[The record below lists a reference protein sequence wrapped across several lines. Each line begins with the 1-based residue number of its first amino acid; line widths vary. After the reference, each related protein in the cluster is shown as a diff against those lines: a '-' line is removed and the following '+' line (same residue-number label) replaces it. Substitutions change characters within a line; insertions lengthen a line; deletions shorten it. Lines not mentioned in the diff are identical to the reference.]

1 MSNENKL
8 GTDMI
13 KKTIKFLYDTGTEG
27 IEILADKKIV
37 LGEVLGLGDNLYS
50 GITLFMKW
58 PELVAQAKDVDS
70 EEGADLV
77 AYVGDLIKNATSD
90 KIDVII
96 DNAII
101 IITKEIEIYNE
112 NIVPIIDIIRK
123 K

>member
-1 MSNENKL
+1 ME
-8 GTDMI
+8 T
-13 KKTIKFLYDTGTEG
+13 KKQGIELVKKSIKFIYDTTIEG
-27 IEILADKKIV
+27 VEVLRDKKINIGEI
-37 LGEVLGLGDNLYS
+37 LGFGDNLYS
-50 GITLFMKW
+50 GINLALKW
-58 PELVAQAKDVDS
+58 PDLVAEIVDIDT

-90 KIDVII
+90 EIDVII

>member
-50 GITLFMKW
+50 VITLFMKW

-90 KIDVII
+90 EIDVII

>member
-90 KIDVII
+90 EIDVII

>member
-1 MSNENKL
+1 ME
-8 GTDMI
+8 T
-13 KKTIKFLYDTGTEG
+13 KKQGIELVKKSIKFIYDTTIEG
-27 IEILADKKIV
+27 VEVLRDKKIN
-37 LGEVLGLGDNLYS
+37 LGEILGFGDNLYS
-50 GITLFMKW
+50 GINLALKW
-58 PELVAQAKDVDS
+58 PELVSEIVDIDT

-90 KIDVII
+90 EIDVII

>member
-27 IEILADKKIV
+27 IEILSDKKIV

-90 KIDVII
+90 EIDVII

>member
-27 IEILADKKIV
+27 IEILSDKKIV

-50 GITLFMKW
+50 GIALFMKW

-90 KIDVII
+90 EIDVII

>member
-1 MSNENKL
+1 ME
-8 GTDMI
+8 T
-13 KKTIKFLYDTGTEG
+13 KKQGIELVKKSIKFIYDTTIEG
-27 IEILADKKIV
+27 VEVLRDKKIN
-37 LGEVLGLGDNLYS
+37 LGEILGFGDNLYS
-50 GITLFMKW
+50 GINLALKW
-58 PELVAQAKDVDS
+58 PELVAEIVDIDS

-90 KIDVII
+90 EIDVII

>member
-70 EEGADLV
+70 EEGGNDYA
-77 AYVGDLIKNATSD
+77 N
-90 KIDVII
+90 
-96 DNAII
+96 
-101 IITKEIEIYNE
+101 
-112 NIVPIIDIIRK
+112 
-123 K
+123 